1 MTHCRYCNRFR
12 LVHVSGS
19 GPWLLDCGHTYLP
32 LHSEGQ
38 RSAPQALGATLVHP
52 NIDEQFRGSTADE
65 STAPRHRKEVM
76 S

>member
-32 LHSEGQ
+32 LHGEAQ
-38 RSAPQALGATLVHP
+38 RWAAY
-52 NIDEQFRGSTADE
+52 TAGVRNNGVT
-65 STAPRHRKEVM
+65 SQVM
-76 S
+76 TS